1 MSQGTFRTPYRDYDV
16 LAKWYSP
23 SWNDATRRE
32 VRARLDEVPPRRFLD
47 PREYAVLE
55 AACHRM
61 MPQPD
66 RAVPVP
72 IAPWIDD
79 KLARGRSDGYR
90 HASMPPMGEAWR
102 RALRGFDEEA
112 EARFGQGFVEL
123 SGGRQDDVL
132 AAVQKGDTRA
142 AEAWSGLDAG
152 KFFSEMLMLEVV
164 AIYYAHP
171 AAWSEIGFG
180 GPASPRGY
188 ARLQPN
194 QRDPWE
200 AEETHD

>member
-1 MSQGTFRTPYRDYDV
+1 MSQGTFRTPYRRYDV
-16 LAKWYSP
+16 LDKWDSP
-23 SWNDATRRE
+23 SWNDATRE
-32 VRARLDEVPPRRFLD
+32 AVRRRLEEVPPRCFLD

-55 AACHRM
+55 AICHRM

-66 RAVPVP
+66 RTQPVP

-90 HASMPPMGEAWR
+90 HAFMPPMGEAWR
-102 RALRGFDEEA
+102 RALRAFDDEA
-112 EARFGQGFVEL
+112 QIRFGQGFVEL

-132 AAVQKGDTRA
+132 HAVQGEATRSALWKDMDT
-142 AEAWSGLDAG
+142 G
-152 KFFSEMLMLEVV
+152 KFFAEMLMLEVV

-188 ARLQPN
+188 ARLQAN

-200 AEETHD
+200 AEEDR